1 MDERER
7 QKLIEKLGTAKTSE
21 ERDRVLRDLANRD
34 RSAPGEPQGAEAT
47 GVVKP
52 ATEKPEGKALV
63 RLSPNL
69 RAIIL
74 LVIAVCGLFF
84 VVTEGMKIMEGRQ
97 LGPAESKRFFMGF
110 LILVFGILGFL
121 KTKRAEGKAGGETDE
136 SSVDSKPSAGM
147 KALILL
153 MMVFGGLYL
162 ITNAVMSIMQGRWGA
177 FEIIMLIQGFAF
189 LFAAIFIFY
198 KERAKEKAGG
208 ETEKR
213 SPPPTISD

>member
-7 QKLIEKLGTAKTSE
+7 QILIEKLNTAKTSE
-21 ERDRVLRDLANRD
+21 ERDRILRDLANRD
-34 RSAPGEPQGAEAT
+34 RVAPGEPQGAEET

-52 ATEKPEGKALV
+52 ATEKPEGKTLV

-84 VVTEGMKIMEGRQ
+84 VATEGMKIMEGRQ
-97 LGPAESKRFFMGF
+97 LRSAESKRFFMGF

-121 KTKRAEGKAGGETDE
+121 KTKRARGKAGAETDE
-136 SSVDSKPSAGM
+136 SSVDGKPSAGM

-189 LFAAIFIFY
+189 LFAAIFIFR
-198 KERAKEKAGG
+198 KERAKEKAGEG
-208 ETEKR
+208 TGK
-213 SPPPTISD
+213 SIVPPSNSA